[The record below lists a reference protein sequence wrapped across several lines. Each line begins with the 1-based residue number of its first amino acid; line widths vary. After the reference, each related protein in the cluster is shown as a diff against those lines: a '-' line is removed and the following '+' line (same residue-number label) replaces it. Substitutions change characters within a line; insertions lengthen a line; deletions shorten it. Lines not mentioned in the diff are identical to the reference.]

1 MKNITALRKT
11 IVVFQ
16 SYGIPL
22 TGKRKGANFYKDLR
36 MDKIF
41 VSGLIY
47 ELESELKKELEDEK
61 AASIQTPSE
70 LIYILLQAS

>member
-1 MKNITALRKT
+1 MKNFAALRKA
-11 IVVFQ
+11 IEVFQ

-22 TGKRKGANFYKDLR
+22 TGKKKAANFYNDLR

-47 ELESELKKELEDEK
+47 ELEYELNKELEDEK
-61 AASIQTPSE
+61 IARIQTPSE
-70 LIYILLQAS
+70 LINTLLKAS

>member
-1 MKNITALRKT
+1 MNNISALRKT
-11 IVVFQ
+11 IGVFQ

-22 TGKRKGANFYKDLR
+22 TGKRKGANFYDDLN

-47 ELESELKKELEDEK
+47 ELESELNKELEDDT
-61 AASIQTPSE
+61 AARIQTPSE
-70 LIYILLQAS
+70 LIYTLLQAS

>member
-1 MKNITALRKT
+1 MNNIAALRKT
-11 IVVFQ
+11 IGVFQ

-22 TGKRKGANFYKDLR
+22 TGKKKGVNFYDDLR

-47 ELESELKKELEDEK
+47 ELESELNKELEDDT
-61 AASIQTPSE
+61 AARIQTPSE
-70 LIYILLQAS
+70 LIYTLLQAS

>member
-1 MKNITALRKT
+1 MNNIAALRKT
-11 IVVFQ
+11 IGVFQ

-22 TGKRKGANFYKDLR
+22 TGKRKGVNFYDDLR

-47 ELESELKKELEDEK
+47 ELESELNKELEDDTV
-61 AASIQTPSE
+61 ARIQTPSE
-70 LIYILLQAS
+70 LIYTLLQAS

>member
-11 IVVFQ
+11 IGIFQ

-22 TGKRKGANFYKDLR
+22 TGKQKGAKFYNDLN
-36 MDKIF
+36 MDKVF

-47 ELESELKKELEDEK
+47 ELEYELKKELEDEM
-61 AASIQTPSE
+61 AARIQTPSE
-70 LIYILLQAS
+70 LIYSLLQAS

>member
-1 MKNITALRKT
+1 MKNFAALRKA
-11 IVVFQ
+11 IEVFR

-22 TGKRKGANFYKDLR
+22 TGKKKAANFYNDLR

-47 ELESELKKELEDEK
+47 ELEHELKTELEDEK
-61 AASIQTPSE
+61 IARIQTPSE
-70 LIYILLQAS
+70 LINTLLKAS